1 LSATARRRAET
12 DARSLE
18 AEVVTSILFAII
30 AVLAIGEFLLFGAL
44 AEAYRDI
51 RQIREQADI
60 IDRATPVELG
70 RAYNQ
75 APSAVGLH
83 TELDSA
89 ARAVVVYI
97 DKRCGT
103 CKMIANSLNG
113 GIPRGVWL
121 AVVSESADEA
131 FEWLAEAAIT
141 PESEPGRRIIAISP
155 DEVERHLGQV
165 PTPLAIEIENGRLV
179 RAKGIPSVRQF
190 YSLVPTVITLS
201 APGKQEVSRS

>member
-1 LSATARRRAET
+1 M
-12 DARSLE
+12 
-18 AEVVTSILFAII
+18 VTSILFAII
-30 AVLAIGEFLLFGAL
+30 AVLAVGEFLLFGAL

-60 IDRATPVELG
+60 IDRASPVELG

-75 APSAVGLH
+75 APSEIGL
-83 TELDSA
+83 TAELDSA

-103 CKMIANSLNG
+103 CQMIAGSLNG
-113 GIPRGVWL
+113 GIPRGMWL
-121 AVVSESADEA
+121 AVVAESADEA
-131 FEWLAEAAIT
+131 FEWLAESAIT
-141 PESEPGRRIIAISP
+141 PESEPGRRVIAISP
-155 DEVERHLGQV
+155 GEVERHLGQV

-201 APGKQEVSRS
+201 APAKQEVSSS

>member
-1 LSATARRRAET
+1 M
-12 DARSLE
+12 
-18 AEVVTSILFAII
+18 VTSILFAII

-60 IDRATPVELG
+60 IDRASPVELG

-75 APSAVGLH
+75 APSEIGLRA
-83 TELDSA
+83 ELDSA

-97 DKRCGT
+97 DRRCGT
-103 CKMIANSLNG
+103 CQMIAGSLNG
-113 GIPRGVWL
+113 GLPRGVWL

-131 FEWLAEAAIT
+131 FEWLAEAAAIT
-141 PESEPGRRIIAISP
+141 PESEPGRRVIAISA

-165 PTPLAIEIENGRLV
+165 PTPLAIEIENGRLA

-190 YSLVPTVITLS
+190 YALIPTVITLS
-201 APGKQEVSRS
+201 APAKQEVSRS